1 MNIRQLECFS
11 TLAEELSFTKAAAK
25 LHIAQ
30 PPLSR
35 QIKMLEDELGVM
47 LFDRNKRTVRL
58 TAEGA
63 YFSKEVGSLFTH
75 IQKATKQVKEIKN
88 GHSGSISVA
97 YVGAAMHSVLPEM
110 LRKFCSSH
118 QQVQVKLFEMD
129 NTQQVEALEK
139 GTIDIG
145 FLRSKQ
151 SSEEVTLQE
160 VYREP
165 FMLVTPWNIKLASVK
180 SADLHKI
187 KEMPFISFPLAC
199 APDMVRS
206 IHNVLPKL
214 GLAPAVIHESS
225 QINTFIRIV
234 ESGLGYAILPLG
246 VKRSYKVKIRTYEL
260 PASRE
265 KALLYVGVGKNRN
278 SGVVKKFLE
287 VVNCEW

>member
-11 TLAEELSFTKAAAK
+11 ALAEELSFTRAAAK

-35 QIKMLEDELGVM
+35 QIKMLEDELGVT
-47 LFDRNKRTVRL
+47 LFERNKRTVRL
-58 TAEGA
+58 TVEGA

-75 IQKATKQVKEIKN
+75 MQKATKHVKEIKN
-88 GHSGSISVA
+88 GHSGSISVG

-110 LRKFCSSH
+110 LKQFCSKH
-118 QQVQVKLFEMD
+118 QQVQVRLFEMD
-129 NTQQVEALEK
+129 NAQQVEALEK
-139 GTIDIG
+139 GAIDIG

-151 SSEEVTLQE
+151 SSEQVTLQE

-165 FMLVTPWNIKLASVK
+165 FMLVTPWHIKLASVK
-180 SADLHKI
+180 PADLVKI
-187 KEMPFISFPLAC
+187 KEMPFISFPLPC

-225 QINTFIRIV
+225 QINSIIRIV
-234 ESGLGYAILPLG
+234 ESGLGYAILPMG
-246 VKRSYKVKIRTYEL
+246 VKRSYKVKVRTYEL
-260 PASRE
+260 PSIRE
-265 KALLYVGVGKNRN
+265 KALLYIGTGKNRN
-278 SGVVKKFLE
+278 AGVVRKFIE
-287 VVNCEW
+287 AI